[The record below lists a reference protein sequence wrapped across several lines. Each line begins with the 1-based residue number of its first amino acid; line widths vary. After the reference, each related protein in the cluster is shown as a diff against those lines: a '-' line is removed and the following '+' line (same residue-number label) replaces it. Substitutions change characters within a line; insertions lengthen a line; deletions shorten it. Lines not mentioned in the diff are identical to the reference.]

1 MYVILIKNKK
11 INISNVKKTYNI
23 IFIFLDISFLII
35 YIMNSIVVVWNSMVK
50 NKNVIANSIF
60 PGVNPVFIM
69 SRELIILRISV
80 VSIKKYL

>member
-1 MYVILIKNKK
+1 MYSNDKK
-11 INISNVKKTYNI
+11 INISNVKNMYNI
-23 IFIFLDISFLII
+23 ILIFLDVSFLII
-35 YIMNSIVVVWNSMVK
+35 YIINSIVVDWNSIVK
-50 NKNVIANSIF
+50 IKNVMANTIF

>member
-11 INISNVKKTYNI
+11 INISSVKKIYNI

-35 YIMNSIVVVWNSMVK
+35 YIMNSIVVDWNSIVK
-50 NKNVIANSIF
+50 NKNVIANTIF
-60 PGVNPVFIM
+60 PGVNAVFIM

-80 VSIKKYL
+80 VSIKIYL